1 MEMNMDLVTGIGFLA
16 AVLTTLGFLLQVIK
30 TWRTRSTKDISLG
43 MFVVLC
49 VGICLWI
56 TYGFLRADLPLIIGN
71 SVTLVLAGIIL
82 FFKLR
87 YK

>member
-82 FFKLR
+82 FFRGL
-87 YK
+87 